1 MLFRSA
7 DGVPDLDDDLIVNHA
22 VTIGGTSTCASLLVN
37 ASGSIVYSP
46 GKSLVC
52 RGNFTNSGTFSNSG
66 VLYIDH
72 WASTAILTVSSTTTI
87 SNNLV
92 LRLRTNGKTINIA
105 AGTSFSNLK
114 GIVVD
119 GTGGGT
125 ANNFGNLSVTASGGG
140 GLTLNASTNFVNQA
154 NSSLTVTS
162 GIVVNSG
169 TFSASANPNTV
180 TYTSTFYSSIRSTT
194 YHNLVISNGSTATI
208 ATKSLQGN
216 ITTNGNL
223 TINNNV
229 ALNCA
234 GFNITC
240 SGNWTHSGITAAGN
254 LTNTGTITFNGT
266 TQTLTRTGGTEVLGT
281 TIVSPSTSLTLGSNL
296 TCKIG
301 RAHV

>member
-169 TFSASANPNTV
+169 
-180 TYTSTFYSSIRSTT
+180 
-194 YHNLVISNGSTATI
+194 
-208 ATKSLQGN
+208 SL
-216 ITTNGNL
+216 
-223 TINNNV
+223 
-229 ALNCA
+229 
-234 GFNITC
+234 
-240 SGNWTHSGITAAGN
+240 
-254 LTNTGTITFNGT
+254 
-266 TQTLTRTGGTEVLGT
+266 R
-281 TIVSPSTSLTLGSNL
+281 
-296 TCKIG
+296 KY
-301 RAHV
+301 